1 MIKQGFLSAALAAAS
16 MALSACSG
24 GTSAPAAADGN
35 DERRCFVFSLRL
47 LTREQAEGYVARS
60 GASLLKGADS
70 DHCSNSEQTGAVL
83 TIVWHSQ
90 RAE

>member
-16 MALSACSG
+16 MALSACSS

-35 DERRCFVFSLRL
+35 DERRCYVFSLRL
-47 LTREQAEGYVARS
+47 LTREQAGEYVARS
-60 GASLLKGADS
+60 GASLVKGTDS
-70 DHCSNSEQTGAVL
+70 YQCSSSEQAGAVL
-83 TIVWHSQ
+83 TIIWHPQ